1 MARDVRKSKA
11 KKMRPIFFV
20 FCEGETEIAYVN
32 YLKTKYRLPIQIL
45 PKKSDSNISCRFI
58 ENCKREYFTTNSDKT
73 FLMYDLDVDGVLD
86 KLACIPDVTL
96 LVSNPCVELWFLLH
110 SQECKSELNTK
121 SCIRKYESVS
131 TDYKKGTLNAF
142 DLQLFYQGEDAAIA
156 RAKKLNTPGNPS
168 TTVYKLL
175 EALQE
180 ERL

>member
-1 MARDVRKSKA
+1 M
-11 KKMRPIFFV
+11 
-20 FCEGETEIAYVN
+20 
-32 YLKTKYRLPIQIL
+32 
-45 PKKSDSNISCRFI
+45 
-58 ENCKREYFTTNSDKT
+58 
-73 FLMYDLDVDGVLD
+73 
-86 KLACIPDVTL
+86 
-96 LVSNPCVELWFLLH
+96 LH
-110 SQECKSELNTK
+110 NQECKSELNTK